1 MQHNMLDAIARLT
14 AIKEACEV
22 GTTDAA
28 AMLIRSSANEL
39 MTAIGEVKFA
49 IDDFDAVINE
59 AGDLLDR
66 DLKNIK
72 EASALSKACM
82 TLVTCIDNLSFYE
95 AIE

>member
-1 MQHNMLDAIARLT
+1 MNMLSAIERLT
-14 AIKEACEV
+14 AIREACEI

-28 AMLIRSSANEL
+28 AMLIKTSASEV
-39 MTAIGEVKFA
+39 MTAVGELRFA
-49 IDDFDAVINE
+49 VDEFDAVVNE

-72 EASALSKACM
+72 EASALREACM